1 MSALPILLTK
11 IDFFFMNSRLPK
23 TTILDF
29 QFINYLLN
37 ILNTLIQVNISFSVK
52 SQIQVLRLLIF
63 VLLMHEGA
71 SNQPTYATDI
81 NTIKEIKGDGKNQP

>member
-37 ILNTLIQVNISFSVK
+37 ILNTLIQVNVSFSVK

-63 VLLMHEGA
+63 VLLCMKEPPT
-71 SNQPTYATDI
+71 NQPMPLI
-81 NTIKEIKGDGKNQP
+81 LML

>member
-1 MSALPILLTK
+1 MSALHILLTK

-37 ILNTLIQVNISFSVK
+37 ILNTLIQV
-52 SQIQVLRLLIF
+52 IQVLRLLIF
-63 VLLMHEGA
+63 VLLMKEPPT
-71 SNQPTYATDI
+71 NQPMPLI
-81 NTIKEIKGDGKNQP
+81 LIL

>member
-11 IDFFFMNSRLPK
+11 LDLFFMTSRLPK

-37 ILNTLIQVNISFSVK
+37 ILNTLIQVNDSFSVK
-52 SQIQVLRLLIF
+52 SQIQVLW
-63 VLLMHEGA
+63 
-71 SNQPTYATDI
+71 
-81 NTIKEIKGDGKNQP
+81 

>member
-1 MSALPILLTK
+1 MSALHILLTK
-11 IDFFFMNSRLPK
+11 IDFFFMNSRLTK

-37 ILNTLIQVNISFSVK
+37 ILNTLIQVNDSFSVK

-63 VLLMHEGA
+63 VLLMKEPPT
-71 SNQPTYATDI
+71 NQPMPLI
-81 NTIKEIKGDGKNQP
+81 LIL